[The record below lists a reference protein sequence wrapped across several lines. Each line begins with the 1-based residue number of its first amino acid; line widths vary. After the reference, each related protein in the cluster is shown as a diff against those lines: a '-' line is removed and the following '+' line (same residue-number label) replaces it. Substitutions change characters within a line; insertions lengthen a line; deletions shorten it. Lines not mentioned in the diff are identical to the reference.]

1 MVTGEM
7 NLASIMRSRDL
18 REAYEKGRRKGR
30 DEERREVVEALLRST
45 LTRHLRRELSPLEQQ
60 ALTAR
65 ALVDEGREALEILKL
80 GPEAIWSWLFG
91 PEVA

>member
-1 MVTGEM
+1 MVTVEV
-7 NLASIMRSRDL
+7 NLASIMKSRAL

-30 DEERREVVEALLRST
+30 GEERREVVEALLRSA
-45 LTRHLRRELSPLEQQ
+45 LTRYLQRELSPLEQQ
-60 ALTAR
+60 ALAAR